1 MINAFLID
9 RCQDSQVIL
18 FVWSV
23 NQESAH
29 ELRSCHFVK
38 HLIKKVYRVISW
50 CFSKYLVLPLQFLV

>member
-1 MINAFLID
+1 MINAYLID
-9 RCQDSQVIL
+9 QCQDSQVIL

-38 HLIKKVYRVISW
+38 HLIKKVYRVFHGASVNI
-50 CFSKYLVLPLQFLV
+50 